1 MSLLLALCATL
12 FAPHSQ
18 ALEETEQG
26 FSEPELAQIL
36 APVALYPDSLL
47 SHILI
52 ASTYPIEVVQANRW
66 RKQNS
71 SLSAT
76 DAVNK
81 AEVQNWEPSVTA
93 LVGFPS
99 VLETMSN
106 DLNWTQKLG
115 DAFLQ
120 DETQVLASIQTL
132 RQQADK
138 AESLSNMDKMQVTK
152 VNNEIIIEPIETQVI
167 YVPVYDPRVV
177 YGHWHWHNYP
187 PVFWNRPAHIR
198 IGYSNGN
205 DLFFW
210 GNGIHI
216 SFNYFFSAFHW
227 HDRHIIVTNHRHSN
241 HYRPYNKITSGD
253 GAHHWQHKPQHRR
266 GVAYRTDSIK
276 HRYNSNRPSVSHNK
290 QQRKAVSNNRGAMTP
305 RDRDRDRDRNRD
317 RAIAKDN
324 IQSKN
329 NKAAGKSQHNR
340 KAESRQHEQL
350 TSKLNN
356 NTHIAHKTQPNNK
369 RQQNVHK
376 NQSTDRVPPPQNN
389 ISSQQMDNSHQ
400 NQARTREIDKQMTKQ
415 HNQASQQSKIRERAV
430 PTRREVSRSTM
441 PSKVNHNQRL
451 QEH

>member
-1 MSLLLALCATL
+1 MNSIKIGVMTLLLALCTTL

-36 APVALYPDSLL
+36 APIALYPDSLL

-81 AEVQNWEPSVTA
+81 AEEQNWDPSVTA

-167 YVPVYDPRVV
+167 YVPVYDPRVI

-187 PVFWNRPAHIR
+187 PVFWDRPAHIR
-198 IGYSNGN
+198 IEYSNGN

-210 GNGIHI
+210 GSGIHI
-216 SFNYFFSAFHW
+216 RFNYFFSAFHW
-227 HDRHIIVTNHRHSN
+227 HDRHIIVTNHKHSN
-241 HYRPYNKITSGD
+241 HYRPHHKITSGN

-266 GVAYRTDSIK
+266 GVAYRTDSVK
-276 HRYNSNRPSVSHNK
+276 HRYNNNRPSVSHNK
-290 QQRKAVSNNRGAMTP
+290 LQRKAVSNNRGAMTP
-305 RDRDRDRDRNRD
+305 RDRE
-317 RAIAKDN
+317 ITKDN

-329 NKAAGKSQHNR
+329 NKAERNSQHNR

-356 NTHIAHKTQPNNK
+356 NTHIADKTQPNK
-369 RQQNVHK
+369 KHLQNVRK
-376 NQSTDRVPPPQNN
+376 NQSTNRTSKQVYKQNN
-389 ISSQQMDNSHQ
+389 I
-400 NQARTREIDKQMTKQ
+400 
-415 HNQASQQSKIRERAV
+415 ASQQSKIREIAV
-430 PTRREVSRSTM
+430 PATKEVSRSTM
-441 PSKVNHNQRL
+441 PSKVNHNQR
-451 QEH
+451 QREH